1 MRIDPIILGHNQLIG
16 VDHLS
21 QDRARNRTERFTD
34 IILVDKLRLGGL
46 IKRLVTSS
54 LFIPSFVF
62 IRKKVID

>member
-1 MRIDPIILGHNQLIG
+1 MRIDPIILGHNQFIG

-21 QDRARNRTERFTD
+21 QDRARNHTKRFTD
-34 IILVDKLRLGGL
+34 IILVDKLRLGRL